1 MYPTE
6 YSNIHSLWE
15 KENADMNPAKYI
27 EAKGTTDGS
36 FCTKMDVIKGTETP
50 LESVPSREYI
60 LNQEAIKVMVETRA
74 AQAVA
79 KANALRDNAVAKLQE
94 ERVAREAFEA
104 ELEAQTRELVQ
115 MARHEEQAHYQKFV
129 VERETLI
136 TCLSDSNNMKK
147 ILQDKITKLEDEI
160 TTLRRNDLLQL

>member
-1 MYPTE
+1 MALPKIE
-6 YSNIHSLWE
+6 VVE

-160 TTLRRNDLLQL
+160 TTLRRNDRSQHDVRS